1 MSNSFSPSINIVRDQ
16 RISRYYH
23 PTPNSINAYDT
34 IANNF
39 KSGIHSYNIIGSYGT
54 GKSAFLLAFTK
65 HLLNTEIIF
74 SPIEGKFND
83 CKTFKFI
90 NLVGKYVSI
99 IDIFA
104 DYFNVEATEDLI
116 LSEIQT
122 IQKAARKNNECLVI
136 VFDEFGKALEYS
148 AKHNP
153 ERDLYFIQRLSEYV
167 NNENRNILFISTLHQ
182 NFDAYSIGLTEK
194 DRKEWEKVKGR
205 LKEIPFNEPVEQLLN
220 LASKVISEKFS
231 PENKAITNG
240 LLKKIVKNRLFGLQ
254 TEVIDSISQG
264 LYPLDIL
271 AASCLVV
278 SLQKYGQNERSL
290 FNFIESEEPFSI
302 KEFLKNESR
311 IYNVSDVYDYLI
323 LNFSYILTSKHNSEF
338 FGWMLIK
345 NSLDRVDT
353 EIKDNLLSCNK
364 IVKTIGILN
373 LSISG
378 KGKINQ
384 DFITSYA
391 KEVLSIKNAKAV
403 LSILQ
408 KAKIIRYHQYKD
420 SFALYEGSDIDI
432 EKEIYRKKKQVG
444 GLQNMEVKL
453 LEYLTIEYE
462 IAKRI
467 TYEKGTPRIFKYV
480 VTGERL
486 TELDPDRE
494 PFDGVINIHLKA
506 SQNDIAEL
514 TLPVLY
520 CNIGEL
526 EALSETV
533 YNLYIVDKILVENTL
548 DSVGRIEL
556 LDYKQYLIRQLNLEF
571 YGGIFSSSVT
581 WSYNGVNIFIN
592 SERELNKRL
601 SAISE
606 EIYCDVPQFR
616 NEMVNKSKI
625 SGTIHG
631 AKKNYILSLINYWN
645 KPDLGFEGKKM
656 PPERTIYNTLLAK
669 SGMHVSLDNVTA
681 KFQEPIDESYKAIWD
696 VCEQF
701 VEGSKTNPRKLE
713 ELLQELRMKPFGL
726 KEGFLE
732 FWIIT
737 YLFVKREEYALYYDG
752 IYQPV
757 LSKELCEIL
766 LKKSNSFAIK
776 AIEIEGIKLDLFN
789 NYREL
794 VEVESQE
801 RITNRGFQEIAKPFL
816 VFYKGL
822 SKYAKSDKT
831 NLSVQATRLRDVL
844 KNAKELEKTF
854 FDDIPTA
861 FDYSI
866 SQLTEKRDSLNS
878 FINELQASIK
888 ELRTSD
894 QRLKDRFKERL
905 GSIFQ
910 LDSHDFDDLRDHF
923 VSRYA
928 DIKPFLLDLK
938 KTSLIK
944 RMSSQI
950 PDENAYFN
958 SLAQGFYGKPLSDFD
973 DQDEIALYHEASQQ
987 LEDLDNLLDISGA
1000 NIDHDLEKAIK
1011 INIYASDG
1019 ESSARQV
1026 ILNQNQLGEIKS
1038 QKKHLNKFLKSI
1050 DDPKVIEGL
1059 LIQTLKEL
1067 KNGA

>member
-1 MSNSFSPSINIVRDQ
+1 MSCSFSPSINIVRDQ
-16 RISRYYH
+16 DISRYYH
-23 PTPNSINAYDT
+23 PTPNSIRAYET

-39 KSGIHSYNIIGSYGT
+39 RSGVHSYNIIGSYGT

-65 HLLNTEIIF
+65 HLQNQESIF
-74 SPIEGKFND
+74 SPVEGKFND
-83 CKTFKFI
+83 CTKFRFI
-90 NLVGKYVSI
+90 NLVGKYESI

-104 DYFNVEATEDLI
+104 EHFKIDADEDLI
-116 LSEIQT
+116 LKEIQ
-122 IQKAARKNNECLVI
+122 ILQKAARKQNECIVI

-167 NNENRNILFISTLHQ
+167 NNEKRNILFISTLHQ

-231 PENKAITNG
+231 PENKVISKR
-240 LLKKIVKNRLFGLQ
+240 LLKKIVKNKLFGLQ

-271 AASCLVV
+271 AASCLVI

-302 KEFLKNESR
+302 KEFLKNETR
-311 IYNVSDVYDYLI
+311 VYNVADVYDYLI
-323 LNFSYILTSKHNSEF
+323 LNFSYILTSKHNSDF
-338 FGWMLIK
+338 FGWKLMK
-345 NSLDRVDT
+345 DSLDRVDT
-353 EIKDNLLSCNK
+353 EIEDGQISCK
-364 IVKTIGILN
+364 QVVKAIGILN
-373 LSISG
+373 LSTSG
-378 KGKINQ
+378 KGKINE
-384 DFITSYA
+384 DFIVAYA
-391 KEVLSIKNAKAV
+391 KEVLRIKDIKSV
-403 LSILQ
+403 LSSLQ
-408 KAKIIRYHQYKD
+408 KAQIIRYHQYKD
-420 SFALYEGSDIDI
+420 SYTLYEGSDIDI

-444 GLQNMEVKL
+444 KLQNMEVEL
-453 LEYLTIEYE
+453 LKHVSVEYE

-467 TYEKGTPRIFKYV
+467 TYEKGTPRIFKYI
-480 VTGERL
+480 VTGDRL
-486 TELDPDRE
+486 AELDLDRE
-494 PFDGVINIHLKA
+494 PYDGVINIHLRS
-506 SQNDIAEL
+506 SQNNVAEL

-520 CNIGEL
+520 CDIGKL
-526 EALSETV
+526 EALNETV
-533 YNLYIVDKILVENTL
+533 YNLYIVDKILVENSL

-556 LDYKQYLIRQLNLEF
+556 LDYKQYLIRQLNAEF
-571 YGGIFSSSVT
+571 YGGIYSSSVT
-581 WSYNGVNIFIN
+581 WSYNGKKISIN

-606 EIYCDVPQFR
+606 EVFCDVPQFR
-616 NEMVNKSKI
+616 NEMVNKSKL

-656 PPERTIYNTLLAK
+656 PPERTIYNTLLSK
-669 SGMHVSLDNVTA
+669 SGIHVSLDNVTA

-713 ELLQELRMKPFGL
+713 ELLQQLRVKPFGL

-732 FWIIT
+732 FWVIT

-766 LKKSNSFAIK
+766 LKKSNGIAIK

-794 VEVESQE
+794 VEVESQD

-822 SKYAKSDKT
+822 SKYTKSDRT
-831 NLSVQATRLRDVL
+831 HLSVQAIRLRDVL

-878 FINELQASIK
+878 FVSELQASIK

-923 VSRYA
+923 VSRYT
-928 DIKPFLLDLK
+928 DIKPFLLDQK

-973 DQDEIALYHEASQQ
+973 DQDEIALYHEASKQI
-987 LEDLDNLLDISGA
+987 EDLDNLLDISGA
-1000 NIDHDLEKAIK
+1000 NIDHNLEKAIK

-1026 ILNQNQLGEIKS
+1026 ILNQNQLGEIKN

-1050 DDPKVIEGL
+1050 EDPKVIEGL